1 MAGHDRTEK
10 ATPKKRADARKK
22 GQVAKSADFNGAV
35 VLLASLLALS
45 AFGPGLLQRV
55 GDATR
60 RILQLVATP
69 SVVGQEGVGTVLR
82 DAGTATAQAVA
93 PIAFVCLIAGVMASV
108 LQVGLKPSAHA
119 LKPDPKRLNPM
130 SGAKQIFGPHAF
142 FEAGKSIAK
151 VLVVGAIAAFAVLPK
166 LTALAALVGMP
177 PVVLVPELARTVVS
191 IAQRAAFA
199 YLIIALADYGYQRWR
214 HEKGLRMDK
223 QEVKDEH

>member
-82 DAGTATAQAVA
+82 DAGTATAQAVGMDRA
-93 PIAFVCLIAGVMASV
+93 
-108 LQVGLKPSAHA
+108 
-119 LKPDPKRLNPM
+119 RLPRQRRRG
-130 SGAKQIFGPHAF
+130 SPRI
-142 FEAGKSIAK
+142 
-151 VLVVGAIAAFAVLPK
+151 
-166 LTALAALVGMP
+166 LAAA
-177 PVVLVPELARTVVS
+177 E
-191 IAQRAAFA
+191 
-199 YLIIALADYGYQRWR
+199 R
-214 HEKGLRMDK
+214 HGSHERR
-223 QEVKDEH
+223 